1 MDSERERW
9 QLRPPAAGLNEARP
23 ASISMTVFILLM
35 LSFVFFDG
43 LRETPAW
50 AGVLHWITESM
61 ALRPAL
67 LALRGAGLDL
77 LKLLQTV
84 ALLAVPAIFGAAYF
98 LFCALMRLA
107 AGEGSGA

>member
-1 MDSERERW
+1 
-9 QLRPPAAGLNEARP
+9 
-23 ASISMTVFILLM
+23 
-35 LSFVFFDG
+35 VFFDG